1 MHKLLELKKAK
12 EILLA
17 TNNPGKFKEL
27 KEILPKKIKYFKPKD
42 FNIKE
47 PVENGKSVC
56 LDGRRDQWH

>member
-1 MHKLLELKKAK
+1 MYKLLELKKAK

-42 FNIKE
+42 FHFFFKQLMR
-47 PVENGKSVC
+47 GY
-56 LDGRRDQWH
+56 